1 MPFMR
6 FAAAGVVGLVTV
18 LLGGAPVAAAGDEA
32 ALFGKKYHSVSVTKD
47 GKPKPLVEGTHL
59 WVKFR
64 QGGERASV
72 AWRAGCNF
80 YGARLE
86 IEEDVLDVKR
96 GSMVSTDMGCIGDRY
111 RRQDDFFAGFFA
123 KDPSWSATGDDL
135 TLATERVTIELSRK

>member
-1 MPFMR
+1 MR
-6 FAAAGVVGLVTV
+6 IAVAGVLSAVVV
-18 LLGGAPVAAAGDEA
+18 LLATAPVAAAGDEA

-64 QGGERASV
+64 QDGERTSV
-72 AWRAGCNF
+72 GWRAGCNF

-86 IEEDVLDVKR
+86 IEDDVLDVKR
-96 GSMVSTDMGCIGDRY
+96 RSMISTDMGCSSDRH
-111 RRQDDFFAGFFA
+111 RQDDFFARFFA
-123 KDPSWSATGDDL
+123 QDPSWIASGDDL